1 MPSQPPSETKNSEK
15 KSAAPG
21 LSLAHGQ
28 TVIRDT
34 VKRLPDSPGVY
45 RMLNAQEDVLYV
57 GKARSLKKR
66 VLNYTHVNK
75 LPIRLQRMVAET
87 TRMEIVTTHTEVEA
101 LLLESNLI
109 KKFRPR
115 FNILLR
121 DDKSFPF
128 ILLTGDHDFPQIRK
142 HRGGRSREGDYYG
155 PFASAGMVDRTIAAL
170 QRAFLIRNC
179 TDHVFSTRTRPC
191 LQYHIK
197 RCSAPCVDYVTK
209 DEYAGQIRLAKEFL
223 SGESTSVQAK
233 FATEMQKASDEL
245 EFEVAARYR
254 DRIRALTAIQSHQ
267 EINVPGLGDAD
278 IHALWQQ
285 GGETCIQVFFFRSG
299 QNYGNRAYFPSH
311 DRDETLADILA
322 AFVAQFYDNK
332 PAPKKLLLSAI
343 PSEVELLTE
352 ALSLRAGY
360 KVDVSAPQR
369 GDKKRLVDR
378 AETNARDALAR
389 RQAESAS
396 QRKLLEGLAELLD
409 LDAPPARIEV
419 YDNSHIGGTDAVGGM
434 IVAGPEGFIKNSY
447 RKFNIRSE
455 DIEPGDD
462 YGMMREVM
470 QRRFSRAQKED
481 PDRTKGQWPD
491 LVIIDG
497 GLGQLNVVIETLQE
511 LGISDLPLVS
521 VAKGPDRNA
530 GREKFFLPGAEPFQ
544 LPINDPVLFYVQ
556 RLRDEAHRFAIGT
569 HRARREKKISA
580 SPLDEIPGIG
590 PSRKKA
596 LLLHFG
602 SARSVKRAGLSDLE
616 AVEGISK
623 TVAKKIYDH
632 FHGNPEG

>member
-1 MPSQPPSETKNSEK
+1 MPDTHTKTTI
-15 KSAAPG
+15 
-21 LSLAHGQ
+21 SLERGQ
-28 TVIRDT
+28 QVIRDT
-34 VKRLPDSPGVY
+34 AKRLPDTPGVY
-45 RMLNAQEDVLYV
+45 RMVNSHDDVLYV

-66 VLNYTHVNK
+66 VVTYSHVNK
-75 LPIRLQRMVAET
+75 LPNRLRRMVAET
-87 TRMEIVTTHTEVEA
+87 IRMEIVTTHTEVEA

-128 ILLTGDHDFPQIRK
+128 IQLTGDHDFPQIRK
-142 HRGGRSREGDYYG
+142 HRGGRSRPGDYYG
-155 PFASAGMVDRTIAAL
+155 PFASAGTVDRTIAAL
-170 QRAFLIRNC
+170 QRAFLLRNC
-179 TDHVFSTRTRPC
+179 SDHVFNARTRPC

-197 RCSAPCVDYVTK
+197 RCSAPCVDFASK
-209 DEYAGQIRLAKEFL
+209 EEYAEQVALAKAFL
-223 SGESTSVQAK
+223 SGESRAAQDQFAQAME
-233 FATEMQKASDEL
+233 AASERL

-254 DRIRALTAIQSHQ
+254 DRIRALTAIQSKQ
-267 EINVPGLGDAD
+267 EINIQGLGDAD
-278 IHALWQQ
+278 IHALHQQ

-299 QNYGNRAYFPSH
+299 QNYGNRSYFPAHAGDDS
-311 DRDETLADILA
+311 TADILA

-332 PAPKKLLLSAI
+332 PAPKTLLLSEK
-343 PSEVELLTE
+343 PTDMGLLGE

-360 KVDVSAPQR
+360 KVAINAPQR
-369 GDKKRLVDR
+369 GEKRSLVDR
-378 AETNARDALAR
+378 AMHNAKDALAR

-396 QRKLLEGLAELLD
+396 QRKLLDGLAELLD
-409 LDAPPARIEV
+409 LDAQPQRIEV

-447 RKFNIRSE
+447 RKFNIKSE

-481 PDRTKGQWPD
+481 PERTQGQWPD

-497 GLGQLNVVIETLQE
+497 GLGQLNVVIEALNE
-511 LGISDLPLVS
+511 LGITDLPLVS

-530 GREKFFLPGAEPFQ
+530 GREKFFRPDTEPFQ

-556 RLRDEAHRFAIGT
+556 RLRDEAHRFAIGS

-580 SPLDEIPGIG
+580 SPLDGIPGIG
-590 PSRKKA
+590 PGRKRA

-616 AVEGISK
+616 AVDGISK
-623 TVAKKIYDH
+623 NVAKKIYDH
-632 FHGNPEG
+632 FHGHPEV